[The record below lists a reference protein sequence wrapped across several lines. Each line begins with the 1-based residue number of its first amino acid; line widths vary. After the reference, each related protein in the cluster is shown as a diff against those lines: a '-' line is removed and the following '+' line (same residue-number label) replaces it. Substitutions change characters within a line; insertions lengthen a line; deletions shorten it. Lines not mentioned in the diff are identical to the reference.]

1 MLIADAYTKND
12 FFRCIGTLHIAQP
25 ERSGTLHIAQP
36 ERSHRLI
43 FSFAAMAGAPW
54 QAKAELS
61 GRHPQSGKPRL
72 RLCS

>member
-1 MLIADAYTKND
+1 
-12 FFRCIGTLHIAQP
+12 
-25 ERSGTLHIAQP
+25 
-36 ERSHRLI
+36 
-43 FSFAAMAGAPW
+43 MAGAPW

>member
-12 FFRCIGTLHIAQP
+12 FFRCI
-25 ERSGTLHIAQP
+25 GTLHIAQP